1 VQSQTTQSSENAPRR
16 RRKIKTPWI
25 AAAVVVIFGL
35 FFWMRSRSN
44 KPEEPQVKTAVAEV
58 ADVNSLVTA
67 TGILQPFTTVDV
79 KSRASG
85 TVLKMAVEEG
95 SVVKKGQLICLI
107 DRQDTT
113 ALYNQALADVAS
125 ARSALVQAQE
135 NAALQNASIGPQ
147 IQQSAESL
155 ASAQAKVKQAQD
167 SLTVQKA
174 TSQTDIQQAKSAV
187 ASAQAK
193 LDQAKASA
201 HAQPSLTQSA
211 IDQAEA
217 NVAASQANLD
227 SARQALAVEQ
237 NATQPQETAAV
248 QAQVNQAKSDLQTAE
263 LNQKRQEGL
272 LAKGYVAQNTVDAA
286 RNTTIA
292 ARSSLQTAQAKL
304 DTLKSQHAARLQ
316 DYQARVRAA
325 QSSLQQAQAAAK
337 TARTN
342 SIQNQLKQKDV
353 AAAQAALR
361 QAQAGLANAI
371 ANQKQV
377 EVQKSN
383 VVSAQAQARQAQ
395 AALKASKANTTL
407 SSVRAEDVQ
416 QARARLQKALV
427 TAENAKQNL
436 EQTKVVAP
444 RDGIVLQKYVDEGAI
459 IQSGQSGFS
468 GGTAVVQLANVS
480 RMYVDVEVDEADIA
494 RIKAGQQ
501 VSIVLDAYPN
511 APRHG
516 VVRKI
521 YPTAETTTNVTY
533 VHVQVEVNHKDVNRQ
548 LRPAMNATCDFTVAE
563 SKKVLSVPSQAVKD
577 EGNKYVVTVI
587 KDLKKPLWDPANQE
601 QRTVQVG
608 LVGDNNTEIRSGL
621 KQGDVVVTQIILP
634 ASENGDDN
642 RRRGLGRF

>member
-1 VQSQTTQSSENAPRR
+1 VQSQITQSSETTPPRR

-25 AAAVVVIFGL
+25 VAAVVVILGL
-35 FFWMRSRSN
+35 FLWMRSRSN
-44 KPEEPQVKTAVAEV
+44 KPEEPKIKTAVAEV
-58 ADVNSLVTA
+58 TDVSSLVTA
-67 TGILQPFTTVDV
+67 TGTLQPFTTVDV

-85 TVLKMAVEEG
+85 TVLQMAVEEG
-95 SVVKKGQLICLI
+95 TVVKKGQLICLI

-113 ALYNQALADVAS
+113 AAYNQALADVAS
-125 ARSALVQAQE
+125 AQSALVQAQE
-135 NAALQNASIGPQ
+135 NANLQNASIGPQ

-193 LDQAKASA
+193 LDQAKAASS
-201 HAQPSLTQSA
+201 AQPSLTQSA

-227 SARQALAVEQ
+227 SAKQALAVEQ
-237 NATQPQETAAV
+237 NASQPQETASV

-286 RNTTIA
+286 RNATVT

-304 DTLKSQHAARLQ
+304 DTLKSQHAAQLQ
-316 DYQARVRAA
+316 DYKARVQAA

-353 AAAQAALR
+353 VAAQAAVR
-361 QAQAGLANAI
+361 QAQAGLASAI
-371 ANQKQV
+371 ANQRQV
-377 EVQKSN
+377 DVQKSN
-383 VVSAQAQARQAQ
+383 VASTQAQARQAQ
-395 AALKASKANTTL
+395 AALKGAKANTTL
-407 SSVRAEDVQ
+407 SSVRAEDVE
-416 QARARLQKALV
+416 QARARLQKAQV
-427 TAENAKQNL
+427 TAANAKQNL
-436 EQTKVVAP
+436 EQTEVVAP

-494 RIKAGQQ
+494 RIKAGQP
-501 VSIVLDAYPN
+501 VSIVLDAYPDV
-511 APRHG
+511 PRHG

-533 VHVQVEVNHKDVNRQ
+533 VHVQVEVDHKDVNHQ
-548 LRPAMNATCDFTVAE
+548 LRPAMNATCDFTVAQ
-563 SKKVLSVPSQAVKD
+563 SKDVVSVPSQAVRD
-577 EGNKYVVTVI
+577 EGKKYVVTVI
-587 KDLKKPLWDPANQE
+587 KDPKKPLWEPTNQE

-608 LVGDNNTEIRSGL
+608 LVGDSSTEIRSGL
-621 KQGDVVVTQIILP
+621 KKGDIVVIQTILP
-634 ASENGDDN
+634 ASEGDDS
-642 RRRGLGRF
+642 RKRGLGRF